1 MECGETFSAAC
12 VPHKPPMLRNF
23 LAPTL
28 YRHTILSPSVSSVPL
43 LVQIV
48 DEGSMPQRLSTPP
61 IVFSVPLL
69 AVALFCAEACP
80 MGTRI
85 HTSSRAAKSF
95 HRLDDALE
103 DCNVEVLIKI
113 DLVYKLVLIY
123 FSVRRAWRC
132 RVGFYGDRS
141 YSVC

>member
-1 MECGETFSAAC
+1 
-12 VPHKPPMLRNF
+12 
-23 LAPTL
+23 
-28 YRHTILSPSVSSVPL
+28 
-43 LVQIV
+43 
-48 DEGSMPQRLSTPP
+48 
-61 IVFSVPLL
+61 
-69 AVALFCAEACP
+69 

-95 HRLDDALE
+95 QRLDDALE
-103 DCNVEVLIKI
+103 DCNVVVLIKI